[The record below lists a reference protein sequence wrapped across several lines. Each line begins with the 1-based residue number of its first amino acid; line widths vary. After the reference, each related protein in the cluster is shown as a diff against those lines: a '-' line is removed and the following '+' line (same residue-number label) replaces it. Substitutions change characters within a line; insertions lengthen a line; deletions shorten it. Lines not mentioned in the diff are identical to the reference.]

1 MNRPRK
7 TQALSQRFEARSV
20 QLLAAWTLVI
30 AGAAATGPFLQK
42 PRQGATPSGLSLP
55 SAQGALPGPTARG
68 TRR

>member
-42 PRQGATPSGLSLP
+42 PRPGATPSGLSLP

-68 TRR
+68 PRR

>member
-7 TQALSQRFEARSV
+7 TQALSERFEARSV

-68 TRR
+68 PRR

>member
-55 SAQGALPGPTARG
+55 SAQGALPGPMARG
-68 TRR
+68 ARR